1 MKADKISYAG
11 VVSRFFTSF
20 ILLAS
25 LLVLPKAQGAVGNY
39 FLLDD
44 LTYMVLTEEPDSL
57 TGTVS
62 VQADFKEISG
72 DISIPASVANG
83 EINYSVTLIP
93 DKAFAKCSNLV
104 SVIIPNSV
112 TSIGSSAF
120 SGCSG
125 LTGIIISDSA
135 TYIGDNAFR
144 GCSNLANIEIPGSV
158 AEIGSWA
165 FFGCTSLINI
175 NVAPG
180 NAHYSSQDGVLF
192 SQEGTVLVQY
202 PAKKEGEYALP
213 EGVTSIGN
221 YAFYNCTGLTSL
233 ILPESMN
240 VIGQNAFYKFEG
252 LQQIYLP
259 STLEAIGEDAFFGCV
274 NLLEIDIPDT
284 VTSIG
289 AGAFANCK
297 NLEALDIP
305 SYVRTIGDSAFYRC
319 EKLKFAYIPDSCVEA
334 GAYMFKHCYA
344 LETVIMGAGIKE
356 VQDGFFLGCGY
367 IKEEYYQN
375 NHGDSFFLN
384 CGNLK
389 EVYFLGDNPGITY
402 DTFLV
407 DNYSVSMSTNA
418 FVNTKN
424 SHIANPEYF
433 VDPIQNKTPT
443 LYYLSDRLGWYS
455 MSYDE
460 ALDEVRNST
469 YLDYTLSSCLNY
481 AELKANEGDFKSY
494 NGIIISYKGNSPI
507 VVVPAIHNG
516 VPVTEISDDVFSGR
530 AGVFV
535 IILPETVTVIGERAF
550 ANCPHLKTVQFR
562 GNAPEAPENIFEGDH
577 CVVYYE
583 KGTSGWSSSWKG
595 AGVLTVEWSTTSDF
609 TYEITD
615 NEATITGYTGTS
627 PYLEIPLEIE
637 GYPVTQIGEE
647 AFFGKYDLLR
657 VHIPESVTGIGFGA
671 FAGCGNLLAV
681 ELDGPAEI
689 ADSAFYYCKKLSEI
703 VLSETIVEIGS
714 YSFLGCESLNS
725 INIPDGVSYVGNYAF
740 HGCDN
745 LPPILFSVGE
755 RVLVRYLPLNEDTTY
770 TIPDTVNY
778 IASSAFS
785 GCTSLTSVVIPDS
798 VTCIDYAA
806 FYDCSNLTNVT
817 IGNSITEIPDE
828 AFRGCSSLANIGI
841 PDSVTEIGSAAF
853 YGCSKLRSVTIGNSV
868 TSIGSW
874 AFHDCSLLFS
884 IILPDSVTEIGDGAF
899 CGCWNLGSINIPDNV
914 TYIGS
919 WTFHNCM
926 FLTSINIPDGVTSIG
941 SFTFCYC
948 ADLTSINIPDSVTSI
963 GSWAFNGCHKL
974 ASVKIGNSVNSIGEW
989 AFQGCSSLTNI
1000 EIPESVTSIGGK
1012 AFSVCNKITAVYFR
1026 GDAPNISGGANAF
1039 YNPATIYY
1047 KAGTTGWT
1055 NPWDGRPTALWEA
1068 LMIAVQP
1075 QSQSVMEGDTV
1086 TFSVTAVGEK
1096 TLSYQW
1102 YIDGAA
1108 IEGAVDAS
1116 YTIESVTAENTGN
1129 YSVLVSSEDGT
1140 VLSADATLTLKQPY
1154 RATATLQIV
1163 DGAVV
1168 GVTLTDGGWG
1178 YTRAPKMRIRGGTGN
1193 GFEAH
1198 CIIENGVIVEIVIDN
1213 PGSGYSNEATLLI
1226 GGPVNN
1232 SSLGIG
1238 VFKQNGEVKV
1248 KTHLALGMTYQ
1259 LWSST
1264 DCINWEQVGEPF
1276 TAEEEEIDIL
1286 FQAEKSGKFFKLQEI

>member
-828 AFRGCSSLANIGI
+828 AFMGCTSLANIVIPSNVTCIGERAFAGCSGLANIEI
-841 PDSVTEIGSAAF
+841 PDGVTEIQDGTF
-853 YGCSKLRSVTIGNSV
+853 MRC
-868 TSIGSW
+868 TS
-874 AFHDCSLLFS
+874 LKY
-884 IILPDSVTEIGDGAF
+884 II
-899 CGCWNLGSINIPDNV
+899 IPDNV
-914 TYIGS
+914 T
-919 WTFHNCM
+919 
-926 FLTSINIPDGVTSIG
+926 SIG
-941 SFTFCYC
+941 GHSFY
-948 ADLTSINIPDSVTSI
+948 S
-963 GSWAFNGCHKL
+963 
-974 ASVKIGNSVNSIGEW
+974 
-989 AFQGCSSLTNI
+989 CSELWYVI
-1000 EIPESVTSIGGK
+1000 IPESVTSIGGA
-1012 AFSVCNKITAVYFR
+1012 AFYAGYPWVYFK
-1026 GDAPNISGGANAF
+1026 GNAPTLPDGNAF
-1039 YNPATIYY
+1039 YATIRYRE
-1047 KAGTTGWT
+1047 GTTGWT
-1055 NPWDGRPTALWEA
+1055 DRWDGCFTMPWTDPVV
-1068 LMIAVQP
+1068 MMHP
-1075 QSQSVMEGDTV
+1075 QSQSVMEGDSV
-1086 TFSVTAVGEK
+1086 TFNVVAAGMNPLT
-1096 TLSYQW
+1096 YQW
-1102 YIDGAA
+1102 HKDGVA

-1116 YTIESVTAENTGN
+1116 YTIESVTAEDLGN
-1129 YSVLVSSEDGT
+1129 YSVLISDQISLA
-1140 VLSADATLTLKQPY
+1140 LSANAALTLKQPY